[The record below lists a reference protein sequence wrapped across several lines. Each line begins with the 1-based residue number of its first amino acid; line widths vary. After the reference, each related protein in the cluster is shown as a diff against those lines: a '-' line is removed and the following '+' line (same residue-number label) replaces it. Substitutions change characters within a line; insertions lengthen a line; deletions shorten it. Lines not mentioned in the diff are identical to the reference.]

1 MTISLSNNQL
11 KRFLGLLNDLRI
23 DFHKKYLSE
32 FEKGNI
38 EGYEKALSSYSLLVY
53 ILLEIKSHE
62 NNN

>member
-38 EGYEKALSSYSLLVY
+38 EGYEKA
-53 ILLEIKSHE
+53 HE